1 MALMELEERF
11 RARLRRHGVKL
22 LQGRASRCFM
32 SISCY
37 TPAYGDRPAVIS
49 IHPELSGARAVE
61 ALAFQLA
68 WLDSV
73 DVAGRFRY
81 TALTPATRTIARA
94 WRRAALLALPE
105 REWEAAL
112 HQRLTATEI
121 EERFDVTARLVQLRW
136 RFWAARRSQ
145 TIPLAYPDLSLTFK
159 PMSFWC
165 EGG

>member
-1 MALMELEERF
+1 MELEERF

-49 IHPELSGARAVE
+49 IHPELGGARAVE

-68 WLDSV
+68 WLDGG
-73 DVAGRFRY
+73 DVATRFRY
-81 TALTPATRTIARA
+81 TALTPPTRAIART

-112 HQRLTATEI
+112 QARLTVGEI
-121 EERFDVTARLVQLRW
+121 EERLDVTARLVQLRW
-136 RFWAARRSQ
+136 AFWTARR
-145 TIPLAYPDLSLTFK
+145 THTVPLAFPDMSLTFK
-159 PMSFWC
+159 PTPFWC